1 VKKIGI
7 LIVAIAAC
15 WVCVSLRREQPA
27 AAPESEEPTAAGP
40 GAGRVA
46 SGSDGSAKSDS
57 TTKPEAGMDYGPQL
71 DEILL
76 RDDPLRGPLE
86 FGSVFWQWQAED
98 FEAALAYLRRMPR
111 RGGYTEGVRM
121 VLERLQSSDPER
133 AVALMGELVTP
144 HDDMHIYHYVFARL
158 AADRPGTAVRLADQV
173 PEGEPRSN
181 AIRAVA
187 SVWAQS
193 DVESALNWGA
203 SLLVESERELAV
215 ESALLARAD
224 EDPQGAL
231 DAARQYL
238 KGESLRRVIEPAC
251 LSLIEKNPQ
260 VARETLKTIPSSM
273 LSKRVMTEMARAMDG
288 LGHNL
293 E

>member
-1 VKKIGI
+1 MQNVKKIGI
-7 LIVAIAAC
+7 LIVAIAMC
-15 WVCVSLRREQPA
+15 WVCVSLRRERPA
-27 AAPESEEPTAAGP
+27 AAPDSEAPT
-40 GAGRVA
+40 VA
-46 SGSDGSAKSDS
+46 SNSDS
-57 TTKPEAGMDYGPQL
+57 TIKPEVSMDYGPQL

-76 RDDPLRGPLE
+76 RNDPLRRPLE
-86 FGSVFWQWQAED
+86 FGSAFWQWQTQD
-98 FEAALAYLRRMPR
+98 FEAALAYLRKMPR
-111 RGGYTEGVRM
+111 GQEYTDGARM

-133 AVALMGELVTP
+133 AVALMRELVTRP
-144 HDDMHIYHYVFARL
+144 DEMHLYNHVFAQL
-158 AADRPGTAVRLADQV
+158 AADSPATAVRLADQV

-203 SLLVESERELAV
+203 SLLLESERELAV

-238 KGESLRRVIEPAC
+238 KGESLRRVLEPAC

-260 VARETLKTIPSSM
+260 VASQTLKTIPSSM
-273 LSKRVMTEMARAMDG
+273 LSKRVITEMARAMDG
-288 LGHNL
+288 LEHNP

>member
-1 VKKIGI
+1 MSSANMQNAKKIGI
-7 LIVAIAAC
+7 LIVAIVTC
-15 WVCVSLRREQPA
+15 WLCVSLRREGPA
-27 AAPESEEPTAAGP
+27 ATPESEAPTEAG
-40 GAGRVA
+40 AVI
-46 SGSDGSAKSDS
+46 
-57 TTKPEAGMDYGPQL
+57 KPEIGMDYGPRL

-76 RDDPLRGPLE
+76 RNDPLRRPLE
-86 FGSVFWQWQAED
+86 FGSVFWQWQAQD

-111 RGGYTEGVRM
+111 GDEYTDGARM

-133 AVALMGELVTP
+133 AVALMGELVTRP
-144 HDDMHIYHYVFARL
+144 GEMHLYSYVFARL
-158 AADRPGTAVRLADQV
+158 AADSPATAVRLADQV
-173 PEGEPRSN
+173 AEGEPRSN

-187 SVWAQS
+187 SVWAQA

-203 SLLVESERELAV
+203 SLLVESERDLAV

-238 KGESLRRVIEPAC
+238 KGEPLRRVIEPAC

-260 VARETLKTIPSSM
+260 VARETFKTIPPSM
-273 LSKRVMTEMARAMDG
+273 LSKRVMTEMARSMDG
-288 LGHNL
+288 LEYNP